1 MKLTA
6 SDIADISEGTL
17 RGDGALH
24 ITGAA
29 QLDKAGPSDLSFLA
43 DPALAAA
50 AAGSKAGCLLVFPG
64 SEELLKDFTGTLIFT
79 KNPKY
84 AFMLALRLV
93 EKEKRPLPAPGV
105 HPSASVSTS
114 ATLGKD
120 IHIGPLAVIEDGAS
134 IADRAVIGAQCY
146 IGRNASIG
154 REARLYPG
162 VKIMD
167 ACEIGAEAILHAG
180 VVIGSDGYG
189 YLSSPDNAIEE
200 ELYCPEERDPPRGA
214 HEKIPQLGKVVVE
227 GRVEIGANTAIDR
240 AALDVTLIGGGT
252 KIDNLVH
259 IAHNVKIGKHCL
271 IMAEAGIAG
280 SAVLGDNVIIGGQ
293 AAISDHVTIGDNSVV
308 MGKTGVMSNLP
319 ANQIVF
325 GHLARPRL
333 LAMKIEALLGKLPEM
348 HKALHKIQ
356 KKLGI

>member
-6 SDIADISEGTL
+6 DDINKLAEGDL
-17 RGDGALH
+17 VGNGARPVS
-24 ITGAA
+24 GAA
-29 QLDKAGPSDLSFLA
+29 PLDKAGPSDLTFLA
-43 DPALAAA
+43 DPAHAAA
-50 AAGSKAGCLLVFPG
+50 AMLSKAGCLLAPRGSEDAFKGFPG
-64 SEELLKDFTGTLIFT
+64 SLVFT

-84 AFMLALRLV
+84 AFMLALRLI
-93 EKEKRPLPAPGV
+93 EKEVRPLPAPGV
-105 HPSASVSTS
+105 HPSAFVSPS
-114 ATLGKD
+114 ASLGKD
-120 IHIGPLAVIEDGAS
+120 VHVGPMAVIEDGAAV
-134 IADRAVIGAQCY
+134 ADGAVIGAQCY
-146 IGRNASIG
+146 IGRNAKVG
-154 REARLYPG
+154 RGTRLYPG

-167 ACEIGAEAILHAG
+167 ACEIGAEVIIHAG
-180 VVIGSDGYG
+180 AVIGSDGYG
-189 YLSSPDNAIEE
+189 YIS
-200 ELYCPEERDPPRGA
+200 PRGT
-214 HEKIPQLGKVVVE
+214 HEKIPQIGKVIVE
-227 GRVEIGANTAIDR
+227 GRVEIGANTTIDR
-240 AALDVTLIGGGT
+240 AALETTVIGGGT

-259 IAHNVKIGKHCL
+259 IAHNVKTGKHCL

-308 MGKTGVMSNLP
+308 MGKTGVMTNLP
-319 ANQIVF
+319 PNQIVF

>member
-6 SDIADISEGTL
+6 SAIAAIAEGDL

-24 ITGAA
+24 IAGAA

-43 DPALAAA
+43 DPALAAV
-50 AAGSKAGCLLVFPG
+50 AAGSKAGCLLAPRG
-64 SEELLKDFTGTLIFT
+64 SEELFKDFAGTLIFT

-105 HPSASVSTS
+105 HPSASVSAS
-114 ATLGKD
+114 ASLGKD
-120 IHIGPLAVIEDGAS
+120 IHIGPLAVVEDGAEIS
-134 IADRAVIGAQCY
+134 DRAVIGAQCY
-146 IGRNASIG
+146 VGRNAKVG

-167 ACEIGAEAILHAG
+167 ACEIGAEVILHAG

-189 YLSSPDNAIEE
+189 YIS
-200 ELYCPEERDPPRGA
+200 PRGT

-280 SAVLGDNVIIGGQ
+280 SAVLCDNVIIGGQ

-348 HKALHKIQ
+348 SKAIHKIQ

>member
-6 SDIADISEGTL
+6 SDIAGIAEGTL
-17 RGDGALH
+17 RGDGALR
-24 ITGAA
+24 ISGAA

-43 DPALAAA
+43 DPAMAAA
-50 AAGSKAGCLLVFPG
+50 AAGSKAGCLLVPTG
-64 SEELLKDFTGTLIFT
+64 SDEQFNDFTGTLIFT

-93 EKEKRPLPAPGV
+93 EKEKRPLPAPGI
-105 HPSASVSTS
+105 HPTASVSASASV
-114 ATLGKD
+114 GKD
-120 IHIGPLAVIEDGAS
+120 VHIGPLAVVEDGAEIS
-134 IADRAVIGAQCY
+134 DRAVIGAQCY
-146 IGRNASIG
+146 IGRNARIG

-189 YLSSPDNAIEE
+189 YLS
-200 ELYCPEERDPPRGA
+200 PRGA
-214 HEKIPQLGKVVVE
+214 HEKIPQLGRVVVE

-259 IAHNVKIGKHCL
+259 IAHNVKIGRHCL
-271 IMAEAGIAG
+271 IMGEAGIAG

-293 AAISDHVTIGDNSVV
+293 AAISDHVTIGDNTVV

-325 GHLARPRL
+325 GHMARPRL

>member
-6 SDIADISEGTL
+6 SDIARLAEGDL

-24 ITGAA
+24 ISGAA

-50 AAGSKAGCLLVFPG
+50 ASGSKAGCLLVPTG
-64 SEELLKDFTGTLIFT
+64 SGEQFKDFTGTLIFT

-105 HPSASVSTS
+105 HPTACVSAL
-114 ATLGKD
+114 ALLGKD
-120 IHIGPLAVIEDGAS
+120 VHIGPLAVIEDGAEIS
-134 IADRAVIGAQCY
+134 DKAVIGAQCY
-146 IGRNASIG
+146 VGRNASVG

-167 ACEIGAEAILHAG
+167 GCEIGAEAILHAG

-189 YLSSPDNAIEE
+189 YLS
-200 ELYCPEERDPPRGA
+200 PRGA
-214 HEKIPQLGKVVVE
+214 HEKIPQLGRVVVE
-227 GRVEIGANTAIDR
+227 GRVEIGANSAIDR

-259 IAHNVKIGKHCL
+259 IAHNVKIGRHCL

-280 SAVLGDNVIIGGQ
+280 SVVLGDNVIIGGQ
-293 AAISDHVTIGDNSVV
+293 AAISDHVTIGDNTVV

-348 HKALHKIQ
+348 HKAIHKIQ
-356 KKLGI
+356 KKLGM